1 MEIRSYRAG
10 HWVEDAVADVA
21 AADSAA
27 VLLGRDSLR
36 DKRAYYRSPSVVA
49 CVAVSMVDA
58 LALEHAGYLEGLWK
72 ELHQAES
79 YLLVLVRGVL
89 VGFDSLD
96 RLVFGQSEEKS

>member
-1 MEIRSYRAG
+1 MRNCRAG

-27 VLLGRDSLR
+27 VLLGRDLLR
-36 DKRAYYRSPSVVA
+36 DTRAYYRSPFVVA

-58 LALEHAGYLEGLWK
+58 LALEHGGYLEDLWK

-79 YLLVLVRGVL
+79 CLLVLVKGVL

-96 RLVFGQSEEKS
+96 RLVFGQSKERS